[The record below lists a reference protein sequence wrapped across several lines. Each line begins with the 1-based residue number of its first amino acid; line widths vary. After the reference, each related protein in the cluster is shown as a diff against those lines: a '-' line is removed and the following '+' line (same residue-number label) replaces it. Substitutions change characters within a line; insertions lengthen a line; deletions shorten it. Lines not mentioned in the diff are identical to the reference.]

1 LNANE
6 FRNSILSAL
15 DPEAIKRLR
24 LRPIKLE
31 MIDEIAFPGSQIDR
45 LTFVEEGM
53 AAMMT
58 TFEDGSQVEVATF
71 GYESVIGLQVLM
83 GAKLPLNRIY
93 MQIPG
98 FGYCCAMDDAS
109 KEFHKCGRFQD
120 IALRSVQAQIV
131 STSQSAGCNAK
142 HNIEQRLAR
151 WLLICSDRANHKPF
165 TISHE
170 LLANMLGST
179 RPTVSLAAAALKKQ
193 NLIGY
198 SRSAIRILDIA
209 GLEATACECYR
220 LVRDYLANSEEFD
233 SGIPADAESS
243 HNPGKRM
250 STTLN
255 EIENCN

>member
-1 LNANE
+1 LC
-6 FRNSILSAL
+6 AL
-15 DPEAIKRLR
+15 DPESIKRLR

-31 MIDEIAFPGSQIDR
+31 TVHELAFPGSPIDR
-45 LTFVEEGM
+45 LTFIEEGM

-98 FGYCCAMDDAS
+98 FGYSCAMDDAS
-109 KEFHKCGRFQD
+109 KEFHKCGKFQD
-120 IALRSVQAQIV
+120 IALRSIQAQIV
-131 STSQSAGCNAK
+131 FTAQSAGCNAK

-165 TISHE
+165 SISHE
-170 LLANMLGST
+170 ILANMLGST

-193 NLIGY
+193 HLISY
-198 SRSAIRILDIA
+198 SRSAIRILDVA
-209 GLEATACECYR
+209 GLEARACECYT
-220 LVRDYLANSEEFD
+220 LVRNYLGNSEEFD
-233 SGIPADAESS
+233 SGIPEEAKSPQ
-243 HNPGKRM
+243 NPGIACRPAG
-250 STTLN
+250 
-255 EIENCN
+255 